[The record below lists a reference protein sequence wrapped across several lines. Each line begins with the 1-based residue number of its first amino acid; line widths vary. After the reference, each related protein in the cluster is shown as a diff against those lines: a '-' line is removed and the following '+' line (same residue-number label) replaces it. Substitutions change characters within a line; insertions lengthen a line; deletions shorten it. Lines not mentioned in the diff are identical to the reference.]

1 MMPTR
6 QHRRRRRLLTCLVA
20 CAAIVGL
27 TAACSSSS
35 GGGSSTPSS
44 SGGGASSSSGG
55 GTSSSGSASSSG
67 SSAASGPEAA
77 TQAAAAQIA
86 IAEKGRFTH
95 PPTTSSPAVKGKNVW
110 ILESSGA
117 APSVAIPAQAAA
129 EAGKALGWKTTIY
142 DAKGLPSNYTQGV
155 SNAIANGAQ
164 GIVLVAID
172 CSYVKNQL
180 QQAKSKGI
188 AVSEVYAFDCS
199 ETNPGSPSLFSADL
213 NFGTRFPSLLV
224 AWQGWGSDTA
234 AYIIMQQKG
243 KADALVLDTDQVAV
257 LVSYDKGVYDRIA
270 ECSSCKTTKVKWDVV
285 TQGTPAALTSL
296 IQSAVLKNPGINGA
310 LFGST
315 VTSGFNQAI
324 LALGSKGKNMTVVGG
339 LGLADEFNLLKAQKG
354 LNATTAWPQ
363 QWIAYAA
370 MDSINSV
377 FANKKTEDEGIGWR
391 IVDQNNLSQ
400 QVLDNGIWNGVDN
413 FRDLYKT
420 RWGVS

>member
-1 MMPTR
+1 MIRIR
-6 QHRRRRRLLTCLVA
+6 QRRGLTRLLTCLVA
-20 CAAIVGL
+20 VAAIAGM

-35 GGGSSTPSS
+35 SGGNDNSS
-44 SGGGASSSSGG
+44 SAASSAG
-55 GTSSSGSASSSG
+55 SSSG
-67 SSAASGPEAA
+67 SSASGSGSAPASGADAA
-77 TQAAAAQIA
+77 TKAAADQIA
-86 IAEKGRFTH
+86 IAEKGRFTA
-95 PPTTSSPAVKGKNVW
+95 PPTTSNPAVPGKNVW
-110 ILESSGA
+110 IIEASGA
-117 APSVAIPAQAAA
+117 APSEAIPSAAAA

-164 GIVLVAID
+164 GIVLVAVD

-180 QQAKSKGI
+180 EQAKAKKI
-188 AVSEVYAFDCS
+188 AVSEVYSFDCS
-199 ETNPGSPSLFSADL
+199 ETNPGSESLFSADL
-213 NFGTRFPSLLV
+213 SFGTRYKSLV
-224 AWQGWGSDTA
+224 DAWQGWGSDTA

-243 KADALVLDTDQVAV
+243 KADAMVLDTTQIAV
-257 LVSYDKGVYDRIA
+257 LVSYDKGVYDRMA
-270 ECSSCKTTKVKWDVV
+270 ECSTCKTTKVKWDVV

-310 LFGST
+310 LYGST

-324 LALGSKGKNMTVVGG
+324 LALGSKAKDITVVGG

-370 MDSINSV
+370 MDSLNSV
-377 FANKKTEDEGIGWR
+377 FANKKTDDEGIGWR
-391 IVDQNNLSQ
+391 IVDQNNLAAQ
-400 QVLDNGIWNGVDN
+400 KLDNGIWNGVDN
-413 FRDLYKT
+413 FRDTYKT